1 MNNIVTARKKWMGL
15 ALVLIVALAA
25 GFRLYHLDVPAFRAD
40 TMLFFDICHRPVSAW
55 IVFTQWMELMG
66 GPTAQFPFSLAI
78 TKLVLD
84 VFHLA
89 PTAFMIRLPNALFGI
104 LTVLGMYM

>member
-25 GFRLYHLDVPAFRAD
+25 GLRLYHLGVSAFRAD

-55 IVFTQWMELMG
+55 IVFTQWIELLG
-66 GPTAQFPFSLAI
+66 QTAQFPFSLAI
-78 TKLVLD
+78 TKLFID
-84 VFHLA
+84 VCHLA
-89 PTAFMIRLPNALFGI
+89 PTAFMIRLPDALFGI
-104 LTVLGMYM
+104 LTVFG